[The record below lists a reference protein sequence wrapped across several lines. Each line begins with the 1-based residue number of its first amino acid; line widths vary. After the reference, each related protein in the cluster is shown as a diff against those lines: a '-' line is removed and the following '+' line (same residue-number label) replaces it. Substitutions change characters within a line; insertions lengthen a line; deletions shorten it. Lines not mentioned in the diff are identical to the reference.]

1 MKVLSKSYKAGYC
14 SEYVSHTTKNGEE
27 MLFKISVENGNSYFY
42 LFVRLLTKNNEIDN
56 VVANAN
62 DIEGVE
68 GISYIWDNEKRLNAG
83 KRNLEIAKKWIKKV
97 F

>member
-14 SEYVSHTTKNGEE
+14 SEYVSHTSKNGEE
-27 MLFKISVENGNSYFY
+27 MLFKISVENGNCYFY

-56 VVANAN
+56 VVANAS

-68 GISYIWDNEKRLNAG
+68 SINYIWSNEERIFAG
-83 KRNLEIAKKWIKKV
+83 KENIEIAKKWIKKV

>member
-14 SEYVSHTTKNGEE
+14 SEYVSHTSKNGED
-27 MLFKISVENGNSYFY
+27 MFFKIYVENGNCYF
-42 LFVRLLTKNNEIDN
+42 RLRIKMLTKNNEIDN
-56 VVANAN
+56 VIADED

-68 GISYIWDNEKRLNAG
+68 RIDYISNDVIRINEG
-83 KRNLEIAKKWIKKV
+83 KRNIEIAKKWIKKV

>member
-14 SEYVSHTTKNGEE
+14 SEYVSYTSKNGEE
-27 MLFKISVENGNSYFY
+27 MLFKISVENGNCYFH
-42 LFVRLLTKNNEIDN
+42 LLVKLLTKNNEIDN
-56 VVANAN
+56 VVATAA

-68 GISYIWDNEKRLNAG
+68 SIDYIWGDDVRLGEG
-83 KRNLEIAKKWIKKV
+83 KRNIEIAKKWIKKV

>member
-1 MKVLSKSYKAGYC
+1 MKVLSKSYKEGYC
-14 SEYVSHTTKNGEE
+14 SEYVSHTSKNGEE
-27 MLFKISVENGNSYFY
+27 MFFKISVENGNSYFR

-56 VVANAN
+56 VVAYAE

-68 GISYIWDNEKRLNAG
+68 RISYIWKNGERTEAG
-83 KRNLEIAKKWIKKV
+83 KRNIEIAKKWIKKV

>member
-14 SEYVSHTTKNGEE
+14 SEYVTHTTKNGEE
-27 MLFKISVENGNSYFY
+27 LFFKISVENGNSYFRLY
-42 LFVRLLTKNNEIDN
+42 VKLLTKNNEIDN
-56 VVANAN
+56 VIAHND

-68 GISYIWDNEKRLNAG
+68 KINYIWNDDRRIDAG
-83 KRNLEIAKKWIKKV
+83 KSNIEVAKKWIKKV